1 MYIELKNCF
10 QFMKLEKIT
19 KDKVLVFQSVPQP
32 AILRKKGHARKP
44 SDGAKQ
50 DLFPIVEDKVIS
62 DNHHRNL
69 ESSTSS
75 EDTVKANTA
84 KEVSA
89 CLKTVALNLAQ
100 MNIYVIGFDRS

>member
-1 MYIELKNCF
+1 MNW
-10 QFMKLEKIT
+10 KIAFNLWNWKKKT

-84 KEVSA
+84 KEVGA
-89 CLKTVALNLAQ
+89 YLKTVALNLAQ